1 MLRSGLIGAVIQLTA
16 IFPDYVVQALTPH
29 TSSQQ
34 ACKHSI
40 ALDVFI
46 VFELCLVNIMP
57 KMEYS
62 VPHCSAVVADSRWT
76 INKDATRR
84 TILRPIRQIISLQI
98 TFDQKYSPFE
108 WLIFYRIMPRDGG
121 VLK

>member
-1 MLRSGLIGAVIQLTA
+1 
-16 IFPDYVVQALTPH
+16 
-29 TSSQQ
+29 
-34 ACKHSI
+34 
-40 ALDVFI
+40 
-46 VFELCLVNIMP
+46 MP

-108 WLIFYRIMPRDGG
+108 WLIFYRIMLRDGG
-121 VLK
+121 FLKQHSKSCCFLCWFFTASDVIVTDRCALQFARLVILLLKSDSRFAVVRFCKSLV